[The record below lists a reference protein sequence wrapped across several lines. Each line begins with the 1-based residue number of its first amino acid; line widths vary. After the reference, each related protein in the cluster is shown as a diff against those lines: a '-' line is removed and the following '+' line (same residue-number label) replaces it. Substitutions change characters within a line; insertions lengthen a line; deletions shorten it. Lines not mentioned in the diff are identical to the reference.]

1 MLYCCRYIDAVFC
14 VSPVAPAFVGIVQA
28 ARIAPRPV
36 DGPLRPVVRCPTNKY
51 NMKQRL
57 GRGFTFDEL
66 KAAGILVPQAAS
78 IGIAVDHRRK
88 NRSQESMDA
97 NVERLR
103 EYKSKLVL
111 FPRRAGKPK
120 AGDSDAAILDTATQ
134 LTGKLQPIVVTKPE
148 LEIRAI
154 TEEDKAK
161 RAYALLREARAN
173 LKHFGVRSKRA
184 AELAAKEEE
193 KKK

>member
-1 MLYCCRYIDAVFC
+1 
-14 VSPVAPAFVGIVQA
+14 
-28 ARIAPRPV
+28 
-36 DGPLRPVVRCPTNKY
+36 
-51 NMKQRL
+51 MKQRL

-120 AGDSDAAILDTATQ
+120 KGDSDASILDTATQ

-148 LEIRAI
+148 LEVRAI
-154 TEEDKAK
+154 TEEDKSK
-161 RAYALLREARAN
+161 RAYALLREARADQ
-173 LKHFGVRSKRA
+173 KYFGVRSKRA